1 MGTRVKMDKWFIMCE
16 NFWRRSNLHAHLWG
30 MPGGGDGNKD
40 GSRSSKADGFLIHR
54 HPLGQKAS
62 RFPSSVWKFYSHM
75 GCGYFGW
82 IFHVD
87 IFLVH
92 SALNLCDQ
100 KVAKLSSKQSCLR
113 GQAMLVSVRARGV
126 SVRGEC
132 MSFQGVI
139 RWLVSFIHS
148 FIHKVLLCAC

>member
-1 MGTRVKMDKWFIMCE
+1 
-16 NFWRRSNLHAHLWG
+16 

-40 GSRSSKADGFLIHR
+40 GSRSSKADGILIHR

-92 SALNLCDQ
+92 SASNLCDQ

-113 GQAMLVSVRARGV
+113 DQAMLVSEP
-126 SVRGEC
+126 GESQYVENVC
-132 MSFQGVI
+132 PS
-139 RWLVSFIHS
+139 RE
-148 FIHKVLLCAC
+148 